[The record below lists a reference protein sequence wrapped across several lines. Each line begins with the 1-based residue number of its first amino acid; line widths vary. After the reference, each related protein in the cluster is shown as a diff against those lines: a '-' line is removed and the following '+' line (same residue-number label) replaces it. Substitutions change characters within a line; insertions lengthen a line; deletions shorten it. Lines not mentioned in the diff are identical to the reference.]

1 MVAPATRSDGA
12 PAWLGEGLTTERD
25 RPRAASAGRLGAG
38 TTDVS
43 GRTRRDRSR
52 DDTSSRPC
60 TSRTLR
66 DADNR
71 KGRRARTRVHGPAL
85 LLRSC
90 LEAVVTRFG
99 DGEIWHRDSPA

>member
-1 MVAPATRSDGA
+1 WVASGSMVAPATRSDGA
-12 PAWLGEGLTTERD
+12 PAWPGEGLTTERD

-38 TTDVS
+38 ITDAG

-52 DDTSSRPC
+52 ADTSSRAC

-85 LLRSC
+85 LFRSC
-90 LEAVVTRFG
+90 MEALVTRF
-99 DGEIWHRDSPA
+99 D